1 VRLEACAIPVATVDI
16 AELAKAEGGVTCCGL
31 IFSVPSVE
39 YHRRPGRFDHKG
51 HKWYNTLKIPGAV
64 RRLMITINISKM
76 KDTLSEVLNRA
87 AYGRERI
94 VVASRGK
101 PKAAVI
107 SIEDLKLLEELED
120 ALAAREAREEYER
133 GETVS
138 LEQLIAELE
147 EGGGGVPD

>member
-1 VRLEACAIPVATVDI
+1 
-16 AELAKAEGGVTCCGL
+16 
-31 IFSVPSVE
+31 
-39 YHRRPGRFDHKG
+39 
-51 HKWYNTLKIPGAV
+51 
-64 RRLMITINISKM
+64 MITINISKM

-107 SIEDLKLLEELED
+107 SIEDLELLEELED